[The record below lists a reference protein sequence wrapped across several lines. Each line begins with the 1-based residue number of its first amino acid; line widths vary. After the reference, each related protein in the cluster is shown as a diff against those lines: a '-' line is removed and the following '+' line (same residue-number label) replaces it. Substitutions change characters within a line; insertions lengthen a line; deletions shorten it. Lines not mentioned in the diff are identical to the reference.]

1 MSRRSKSPRAAC
13 DTGGMASINEG
24 DYLGLAADEAVQRA
38 ERDGWVVRVL
48 RDDSV
53 LTMELR
59 EDRLNLRVDES
70 NSVIEAKIY

>member
-1 MSRRSKSPRAAC
+1 
-13 DTGGMASINEG
+13 MASINEG
-24 DYLGLAADEAVQRA
+24 DHLGLAADEAVQRA

-48 RDDSV
+48 RDASV